1 MKYHYIKD
9 MVQRGAIKLNCI
21 VTNEQIAD
29 VLKKPLSLTKFTYF
43 PDKLGVAKN
52 ASLVDREC

>member
-9 MVQRGAIKLNCI
+9 MVQRGAIKLSCI

-29 VLKKPLSLTKFTYF
+29 VLKKSMSLTKFTYF

-52 ASLVDREC
+52 ASLIDREC